1 MRSLLIAALF
11 VAACAGS
18 KAESRSGPMTD
29 DPELLGACVSKP
41 GTSAP
46 RRCQKADDGE
56 WRIPDEEPQGR
67 ELRQAVSLFQDG
79 HDEPAAK
86 LLTILIDGGKTGPCG
101 LQVARWYRARA
112 YFRLGHHRESF
123 LDFGQVVRDG
133 PENPYYDQVD
143 EWLTKLEPFVGRE
156 TIIAC
161 LANYVWLP
169 GAASVEGRD
178 SHWVPYT
185 PHDPKPEY

>member
-1 MRSLLIAALF
+1 MRSLFIAALF
-11 VAACAGS
+11 IAACAGS
-18 KAESRSGPMTD
+18 KTGLRSGSDAD
-29 DPELLGACVSKP
+29 DPELFGACVPES

-46 RRCQKADDGE
+46 RHCQKADDE
-56 WRIPDEEPQGR
+56 WRIPDGEPQGH
-67 ELRQAVSLFQDG
+67 EMHQAISLFQDG
-79 HDEPAAK
+79 HDEPAVR
-86 LLTILIDGGKTGPCG
+86 LLTIVIDGGKAGPCG
-101 LQVARWYRARA
+101 RQVARWYRARA
-112 YFRLGHHRESF
+112 YYRLGRHRESF

-161 LANYVWLP
+161 RANYAWPP
-169 GAASVEGRD
+169 GAEPVEGRD